1 MHSEIRSIIRDNADP
16 GDRWGSAMMAAGGM
30 CDVLCH
36 IGASIPAGLGYSPGM
51 AGPDVTEDPAC
62 EFLALTE
69 AGDIDAADLYQAA
82 EIMDRYLN
90 RLVTAGEDY

>member
-1 MHSEIRSIIRDNADP
+1 MHPEIKSVIRDGADP
-16 GDRWGSAMMAAGGM
+16 GDRWGSAMLASAGM

-36 IGASIPAGLGYSPGM
+36 VGAPIPPGLGYSPGM

-69 AGDIDAADLYQAA
+69 AGDIDTADLYRAA
-82 EIMDRYLN
+82 EIMDHYLD
-90 RLVTAGEDY
+90 RLVAAGEDY